1 MERIAIYPG
10 SFDPLTYGHL
20 NIIERGRLLFDK
32 LIVAVAHNTA
42 KKTFFEFEERVEIL
56 REILKDVK
64 DVEVDGFQGLL
75 VDYAVRKNATVI
87 LRGIRTVSD
96 FEYEFQMALANKM
109 LNPSLETVFMMTD
122 AKYSYLSSTLIKEI
136 VHFGG
141 SVTSMVP
148 PLVEEKL
155 KEKYEKILKE
165 EHR

>member
-42 KKTFFEFEERVEIL
+42 KKTFFDFEERLQIL
-56 REILKDVK
+56 REVLKDIDK
-64 DVEVDGFQGLL
+64 VEVDGFEGLL
-75 VDYAVRKNATVI
+75 VEYAEKKKASVI

-122 AKYSYLSSTLIKEI
+122 ARYSYLSSTLIKEI
-136 VHFGG
+136 VRFGG
-141 SVTSMVP
+141 SVSSMVP

-155 KEKYEKILKE
+155 KEKFRKILQE
-165 EHR
+165 DNR

>member
-1 MERIAIYPG
+1 MAKIAIYPG

-42 KKTFFEFEERVEIL
+42 KKTFFDFEERIEIL
-56 REILKDVK
+56 NEILKDVD
-64 DVEVDGFQGLL
+64 DVEVDGFEGLL

-109 LNPSLETVFMMTD
+109 LNPALETVFMMTD

-141 SVTSMVP
+141 SVSSMVP
-148 PLVEEKL
+148 PVVEEKL
-155 KEKYEKILKE
+155 KHKYEKMLKE